1 MIDLKVYI
9 FIKEIFIMNLA
20 VIDIGGTTIKIA
32 TWKDNKLQNKHAVD
46 TPKDLD
52 TFYTVLTDEVNKIK
66 ENTNIKGVA
75 ISAPGAVNQ
84 KTGII
89 GGTSAL
95 PYIHNFKIVD
105 ELEKRFEL
113 PVSIENDANS
123 AALGELAEGAG
134 KGSDSMAFF
143 VIGTGI
149 GGAIIINQKVW
160 HGAHLFGGEFGY
172 MGIGT
177 KSVSDLASP
186 VAMANRY
193 NERTG
198 KKFDG
203 KTVFALADED
213 DPVASDERQT
223 LIHSLALAIYNVQQS
238 FDPEKIVIGGGIS
251 NNPELIPLLNRE
263 IDYIRKQVNPAS
275 IKPEIVLCS
284 LKSNANLRGAV
295 ADFEQEH

>member
-1 MIDLKVYI
+1 
-9 FIKEIFIMNLA
+9 MNLA

-32 TWKDNKLQNKHAVD
+32 TWKDGKLQNKHAVD
-46 TPKDLD
+46 TPKDLES
-52 TFYTVLTDEVNKIK
+52 FYAILTDEVNKIK
-66 ENTNIKGVA
+66 KDTKIEGVA

-113 PVSIENDANS
+113 PVSMENDANS

-134 KGSDSMAFF
+134 KNSDSMAFF

-149 GGAIIINQKVW
+149 GGALIINQKVW

-172 MGIGT
+172 MGSGT
-177 KSVSDLASP
+177 ESVSDLASP
-186 VAMANRY
+186 VAMAKRY
-193 NERTG
+193 NKRTG
-198 KKFDG
+198 RKLDG
-203 KTVFALADED
+203 KTVFALADQD

-223 LIHSLALAIYNVQQS
+223 LIHSLALAIYDVQQS

-251 NNPELIPLLNRE
+251 NNPELIPLLNQE
-263 IDYIRKQVNPAS
+263 IEKLRKQFNPDS
-275 IKPEIVLCS
+275 IKPEIVTCK
-284 LKSNANLRGAV
+284 LKSDANLRGAV
-295 ADFEQEH
+295 ANFEQKH

>member
-1 MIDLKVYI
+1 MDL
-9 FIKEIFIMNLA
+9 A
-20 VIDIGGTTIKIA
+20 AIDIGGTTIKIA
-32 TWKDNKLQNKHAVD
+32 TWKDGKLQDKHAVN
-46 TPKDLD
+46 TPKDLNS
-52 TFYTVLTDEVNKIK
+52 FYDILTAEVNKIK
-66 ENTNIKGVA
+66 QNTKIKGVA
-75 ISAPGAVNQ
+75 ISSPGAVDQ

-89 GGTSAL
+89 GGSSAL

-105 ELEKRFEL
+105 ELKKHFEL

-172 MGIGT
+172 MSIGT

-198 KKFDG
+198 KKLDG

-238 FDPEKIVIGGGIS
+238 FDPDKIVIGGGIS

-295 ADFEQEH
+295 ADFEQAH

>member
-1 MIDLKVYI
+1 MDL
-9 FIKEIFIMNLA
+9 A
-20 VIDIGGTTIKIA
+20 AIDIGGTTIKIA
-32 TWKDNKLQNKHAVD
+32 TWKDGKLQDKHAVN
-46 TPKDLD
+46 TPKDLNS
-52 TFYTVLTDEVNKIK
+52 FYDILTAEVNKIK
-66 ENTNIKGVA
+66 QNTKIKGVA

-105 ELEKRFEL
+105 ELKKRFEL

-143 VIGTGI
+143 VI

-198 KKFDG
+198 KKLDG

-238 FDPEKIVIGGGIS
+238 FDPDKIVIGGGIS

-295 ADFEQEH
+295 ADFEQAH